1 MITLRTGDTALVLI
15 PFFLIFHIIKQQR
28 DATGDDV
35 KKIVRRVKFVDYG
48 RFGLS
53 AYSLRMRARSLGL
66 LNRLKKKK
74 G

>member
-1 MITLRTGDTALVLI
+1 M
-15 PFFLIFHIIKQQR
+15 
-28 DATGDDV
+28 

-53 AYSLRMRARSLGL
+53 AYSLRMQARNLGL